1 MNHMGTRIVN
11 FISMLLCL
19 MLIAPIAIVI
29 FMSFDASSYM
39 TFPPTSFS
47 LRWFES
53 FFGNAEW
60 MASMKT
66 SFIIA
71 ILASIIS
78 TTLGFLGS
86 YALVRGS
93 FGNKKV
99 LLAVCLLPLII
110 SPIITAVAL
119 YFVAVPLNLLG
130 SKIFIAFTH
139 ATLAVPVVVLILI
152 SSLQGVEQSL
162 EHAAAGMGAS
172 SLYTFRHVIIPMV
185 WPGIMSAAFFS
196 FLTSFDE
203 LIIALFLS
211 GFDSETMPVR
221 IWNSLLMNMEPIIAA
236 ISTVLIGITVILLF
250 IEMTI
255 RKMRTA

>member
-1 MNHMGTRIVN
+1 M
-11 FISMLLCL
+11 
-19 MLIAPIAIVI
+19 
-29 FMSFDASSYM
+29 
-39 TFPPTSFS
+39 
-47 LRWFES
+47 
-53 FFGNAEW
+53 
-60 MASMKT
+60 
-66 SFIIA
+66 
-71 ILASIIS
+71 
-78 TTLGFLGS
+78 
-86 YALVRGS
+86 
-93 FGNKKV
+93 
-99 LLAVCLLPLII
+99 II